1 MSLSLEENC
10 LNVWDNCADEKNAI
24 NLSMPFKFK
33 FLMRGDIYHGGAFD
47 NSKKWCSM
55 DSFLFVA
62 SKMQRKGHSVAELKQ
77 QD

>member
-1 MSLSLEENC
+1 MSLSLGENC

-62 SKMQRKGHSVAELKQ
+62 SYEAKR
-77 QD
+77 